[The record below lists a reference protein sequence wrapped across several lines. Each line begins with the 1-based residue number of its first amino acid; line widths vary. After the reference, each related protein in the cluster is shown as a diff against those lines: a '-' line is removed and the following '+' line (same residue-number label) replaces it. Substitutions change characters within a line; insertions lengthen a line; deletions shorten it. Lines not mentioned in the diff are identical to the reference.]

1 MAATFTH
8 KRRFPRIPSDYPV
21 LVRRL
26 GDEALEKLGR
36 TSSLGLGGCAFLS
49 EESFGVAS
57 LVELLISIDMR
68 VVSAPGRIVYENRAS
83 PAGFEI
89 GVEFLELGADE
100 RRILGRLFNLDF

>member
-1 MAATFTH
+1 MTATFTH

-21 LVRRL
+21 LVRRI
-26 GDEALEKLGR
+26 GDEALERLGR

-49 EESFGVAS
+49 EEAFGMEA

-83 PAGFEI
+83 PSGFEI
-89 GVEFLELGADE
+89 GVEFLELGTDE
-100 RRILGRLFNLDF
+100 RKILDRLFNRDF